1 MSLLLRNLPIVCFE
15 TTVSMDNEVIY
26 LHLLPYT
33 FLGSVN
39 IFRKKRETK
48 FFFINRFLFT
58 LGRNLSLW

>member
-39 IFRKKRETK
+39 IFRKKREK
-48 FFFINRFLFT
+48 SFY
-58 LGRNLSLW
+58 